1 MVTSREYTSI
11 FIKKDTKERM
21 DKLKVD
27 IGAKKYEDV
36 VRFLLDFYEKNKGSA
51 RSNNVSNNEIEKKLS
66 DIQDHITKIYT
77 MLYLL
82 TIAVTLLSNDKK

>member
-1 MVTSREYTSI
+1 
-11 FIKKDTKERM
+11 M

-36 VRFLLDFYEKNKGSA
+36 IRFLLDFYEKNKGSN
-51 RSNNVSNNEIEKKLS
+51 SNVSNSEIEKKFS
-66 DIQDHITKIYT
+66 DIYDHITKIYT

-82 TIAVTLLSNDKK
+82 TIAVTLLSNNKK